1 MKHFPFGPY
10 NCCNATEIAE
20 HKKKMKKKNR
30 IKNIFTRYSCC
41 HRKFTNSKMESV
53 ATNFNLHY
61 IRFPSLQFSCYTF
74 PPPQPFFGGQQQD
87 LPPSIFQLDF
97 PFLSSDCCAISF
109 VLLGE
114 LLMFYAWLSSAFGFF
129 SRLFVLFANAGH
141 FYEISAFVAY
151 VLSISVIKLTATST
165 GFVLPAV
172 AK

>member
-61 IRFPSLQFSCYTF
+61 IRFPSSQFSCYTF
-74 PPPQPFFGGQQQD
+74 PPPQCK
-87 LPPSIFQLDF
+87 SIKMDEAVDPDQ
-97 PFLSSDCCAISF
+97 
-109 VLLGE
+109 
-114 LLMFYAWLSSAFGFF
+114 
-129 SRLFVLFANAGH
+129 
-141 FYEISAFVAY
+141 
-151 VLSISVIKLTATST
+151 KLTASR
-165 GFVLPAV
+165 
-172 AK
+172 AKSA